1 MVKWKH
7 KLQKWL
13 IHLKR
18 TKTAI
23 IFVKSDV
30 LMAVT
35 MKILYW
41 NATLHSLVYT
51 EARSSE
57 RLAI

>member
-1 MVKWKH
+1 
-7 KLQKWL
+7 
-13 IHLKR
+13 
-18 TKTAI
+18 
-23 IFVKSDV
+23 VKSDV

-51 EARSSE
+51 EAGSSE

>member
-1 MVKWKH
+1 MEAQVTKMVNSLEKNKDCH
-7 KLQKWL
+7 NFL
-13 IHLKR
+13 
-18 TKTAI
+18 
-23 IFVKSDV
+23 KSDV
-30 LMAVT
+30 LMALT

-51 EARSSE
+51 EAGSSE